1 LSEREASHLG
11 VFKALL
17 AGRAAV
23 TLDAVLAHLRAW
35 SRDALVLS
43 LAANQ
48 TGLIG
53 LSGRIG
59 REQEQVDLLEGMASA
74 WGDDPWFGSHLAM
87 ALSENGEQLRAE
99 PIIVRSIAG
108 KPRNAYGAHAR
119 AHIHYE
125 LAEGA
130 QAIAFMREWL
140 SGFPQ
145 EALLYGHLNWHLALV
160 ELQEG
165 HAEDAFRRYGSELMG
180 PSYGGPAAFQMM
192 DAAAFLWRAELAGN
206 PRDPAKWK
214 VLEELVR
221 VALPRPG
228 VALFDWH
235 VALVQAVAG
244 DGEALEARAR
254 AMEEMIASGTYPAG
268 AVMPALTRAF
278 GAFQRQDWDGTIDL
292 LAPVLP
298 ERERIGGSRA
308 QMDLL
313 ELTLAKAYVAA
324 GRHEELRGLLAARR
338 PGPVA
343 LAVGVH

>member
-1 LSEREASHLG
+1 LEVVLSHL
-11 VFKALL
+11 
-17 AGRAAV
+17 R
-23 TLDAVLAHLRAW
+23 TW
-35 SRDALVLS
+35 PRDALVLS

-53 LSGRIG
+53 LSGRVG
-59 REQEQVDLLEGMASA
+59 REQEQVDLLDGMVSA
-74 WGDDPWFGSHLAM
+74 WGDDPWFGSHFAM
-87 ALSENGEQLRAE
+87 ALSENGEQARAE
-99 PIIVRSIAG
+99 PIIVRSMERL
-108 KPRNAYGAHAR
+108 PRNAYGAHAR

-125 LAEGA
+125 MAEGA
-130 QAIAFMREWL
+130 QAIAFMRDWL
-140 SGFPQ
+140 SGFPA

-214 VLEELVR
+214 VLEELVQ

-235 VALVQAVAG
+235 VAMVQAVAG
-244 DGEALEARAR
+244 DGAALEARAR
-254 AMEEMIASGTYPAG
+254 AMEEMIAAGTYPAG
-268 AVMPALTRAF
+268 AVMPALARAF

-313 ELTLAKAYVAA
+313 ELTLARAYVAA
-324 GRHEELRGLLAARR
+324 GRHDGLRGLLAARR
-338 PGPVA
+338 SGPVPLVVA
-343 LAVGVH
+343 GVH